1 MSGPKEFKILL
12 DNNSSTFF
20 GGQKVGGFVHIENV
34 SRLDDIKGKLS
45 RLGRVRPTG
54 ILPRLKSSRN
64 ESSIE
69 LGKLYP
75 IFE

>member
-45 RLGRVRPTG
+45 WAGLGEFARQVYF
-54 ILPRLKSSRN
+54 L
-64 ESSIE
+64 E
-69 LGKLYP
+69 
-75 IFE
+75 

>member
-45 RLGRVRPTG
+45 
-54 ILPRLKSSRN
+54 
-64 ESSIE
+64 
-69 LGKLYP
+69 
-75 IFE
+75 